1 MAYLVKADYSR
12 LIAVT
17 LLDEILAQASETSG
31 LTADQCL
38 TNAYNMATAE
48 VKAYLN
54 KLFDMPAE
62 FSKDSSAENRNENVI
77 RAVIHIVLYNLHFT
91 INPHDI
97 PEMRQKAYEA
107 MTGPKGE
114 LAAVRDGVLDWEL
127 TARTS
132 DEQTGY
138 RRTEIASSRKFISKP
153 FVDPVVTENYSSE
166 EPS

>member
-17 LLDEILAQASETSG
+17 LLDEILAQASESSG
-31 LTADQCL
+31 LSTTVCL
-38 TNAYNMATAE
+38 TNSMNMAIAE

-54 KLFDMPAE
+54 KLFDMTTE
-62 FSKDSSAENRNENVI
+62 FAKTSGQNENVM
-77 RAVIHIVLYNLHFT
+77 RAVIHISLYNLHFT

-114 LAAVRDGVLDWEL
+114 LAAVRDGVLDWDL
-127 TARTS
+127 TPKAEEDTV
-132 DEQTGY
+132 GMG
-138 RRTEIASSRKFISKP
+138 RTEIYSARKFISKP
-153 FVDPVVTENYSSE
+153 FNDPTVTYTSTTE
-166 EPS
+166 E